1 MLKDCHWTKENQSIG
16 PEKSLREPRLYAYQL
31 VTGSKQ
37 ISGPPFVCT
46 TPESCKVPTIRGAH
60 YQIKSQ
66 LCLQYAAEVLSNN
79 EHFRLD
85 DSYGLCIMLQPA
97 WPSTLLQILNISISA
112 IFRAIFFVAS
122 SVDPIFHHP
131 H

>member
-1 MLKDCHWTKENQSIG
+1 MHINWSQDQN
-16 PEKSLREPRLYAYQL
+16 KSLAHLLCAQLQNHAKFQQLEGLIIRLKANY
-31 VTGSKQ
+31 VS
-37 ISGPPFVCT
+37 
-46 TPESCKVPTIRGAH
+46 
-60 YQIKSQ
+60 
-66 LCLQYAAEVLSNN
+66 CLQYAAEVLSNN

-97 WPSTLLQILNISISA
+97 WPSTLLQLLNISISA
-112 IFRAIFFVAS
+112 ILRAIFFVAS